1 MRRILILDDEPSV
14 LAALRRTLRA
24 AFPQDDVVIEAFD
37 EPELAVHRAG
47 EQDFDVVISDYR
59 MPGLNG
65 ADVLQLVK
73 GLQPDAIR
81 IVVSA
86 TTEILDIVAAVN
98 RAEVFRY
105 LAKPWQQEELVATVA
120 EGFARRDQLAAA
132 NKAKPAVPPAAVP
145 AAVPTAVPTA
155 VLDDAPDGAQE
166 AVLRRLEQEE
176 PGITRVDWDEHG
188 NIRLF

>member
-1 MRRILILDDEPSV
+1 MRRILILDDEPAV
-14 LAALRRTLRA
+14 LNALRRTLRA
-24 AFPQDDVVIEAFD
+24 AFAQEDVVIEVFD
-37 EPELAVHRAG
+37 EPEAAVLRAG

-86 TTEILDIVAAVN
+86 TTEILDIVDAVN

-105 LAKPWQQEELVATVA
+105 LAKPWQQEELVATVRDA
-120 EGFARRDQLAAA
+120 FARRDRLQ
-132 NKAKPAVPPAAVP
+132 PPAPPV
-145 AAVPTAVPTA
+145 
-155 VLDDAPDGAQE
+155 GQE
-166 AVLRRLEQEE
+166 DRRLQRELDRLERDE
-176 PGITRVDWDEHG
+176 PGITRVDRDEDG
-188 NIRLF
+188 NVRFNLT

>member
-1 MRRILILDDEPSV
+1 
-14 LAALRRTLRA
+14 
-24 AFPQDDVVIEAFD
+24 VIEAFD
-37 EPELAVHRAG
+37 EPESAVLRAG
-47 EQDFDVVISDYR
+47 EQDFDIVISDYR

-86 TTEILDIVAAVN
+86 TREILEVADAVN

-105 LAKPWQQEELVATVA
+105 LAKPWEQEELVATVRA
-120 EGFARRDQLAAA
+120 AFARRDRLAPPR
-132 NKAKPAVPPAAVP
+132 PAPAAGQ
-145 AAVPTAVPTA
+145 
-155 VLDDAPDGAQE
+155 DD
-166 AVLRRLEQEE
+166 VLRRLEQDE
-176 PGITRVDWDEHG
+176 PGITRVDWDEDG

>member
-1 MRRILILDDEPSV
+1 MRRILILDDERSV
-14 LAALRRTLRA
+14 LNALRRTLRA
-24 AFPQDDVVIEAFD
+24 AFPQADVVIEAFD
-37 EPELAVHRAG
+37 EPEAAVHRAG

-86 TTEILDIVAAVN
+86 TTEMVDILNAVN

-105 LAKPWQQEELVATVA
+105 LAKPWQQEELVATVQEA
-120 EGFARRDQLAAA
+120 FARRDALVQAKQGKTAAPPPR
-132 NKAKPAVPPAAVP
+132 PA
-145 AAVPTAVPTA
+145 TGGHE
-155 VLDDAPDGAQE
+155 D
-166 AVLRRLEQEE
+166 VLRQLEQDE

>member
-14 LAALRRTLRA
+14 LNALRRTLRA
-24 AFPQDDVVIEAFD
+24 AFPQADVVIEAFD
-37 EPELAVHRAG
+37 EPEAAVHRAG

-73 GLQPDAIR
+73 GLQPHAVR

-86 TTEILDIVAAVN
+86 TTEMVDILNAVN

-105 LAKPWQQEELVATVA
+105 LAKPWQQEELVATVQDA
-120 EGFARRDQLAAA
+120 FARRDALVQAQRG
-132 NKAKPAVPPAAVP
+132 KPAAPPPAP
-145 AAVPTAVPTA
+145 AAGGHE
-155 VLDDAPDGAQE
+155 D
-166 AVLRRLEQEE
+166 VLRQLEQDE

>member
-1 MRRILILDDEPSV
+1 MRRILILDDEPSM
-14 LAALRRTLRA
+14 LNALRRTLRT
-24 AFPQDDVVIEAFD
+24 AFPEDVVIEAFD
-37 EPELAVHRAG
+37 EPEAAVHRAG

-86 TTEILDIVAAVN
+86 TTEVLDVLNAVN

-105 LAKPWQQEELVATVA
+105 LAKPWLQEELVATVNEA
-120 EGFARRDQLAAA
+120 FARRDGLLR
-132 NKAKPAVPPAAVP
+132 AKQAGSGAPPAP
-145 AAVPTAVPTA
+145 AGGH
-155 VLDDAPDGAQE
+155 DDA
-166 AVLRRLEQEE
+166 LRQLEQDE

>member
-14 LAALRRTLRA
+14 LSALRRTLHT
-24 AFPQDDVVIEAFD
+24 AFARDEVEIEAYD
-37 EPELAVHRAG
+37 EPEAAVHRAG

-73 GLQPDAIR
+73 GLQPDAVR

-86 TTEILDIVAAVN
+86 TTEIVDVADAVN

-105 LAKPWQQEELVATVA
+105 LAKPWQQDELVATVREA
-120 EGFARRDQLAAA
+120 FARRDRMARPAPAPA
-132 NKAKPAVPPAAVP
+132 NHRE
-145 AAVPTAVPTA
+145 
-155 VLDDAPDGAQE
+155 E
-166 AVLRRLEQEE
+166 ALRRLEQDE
-176 PGITRVDWDEHG
+176 PGITRVDWDEDG

>member
-14 LAALRRTLRA
+14 LNALRRTLRT
-24 AFPQDDVVIEAFD
+24 AFPEDVVIEAFD
-37 EPELAVHRAG
+37 EPEAAVLRAG
-47 EQDFDVVISDYR
+47 EQDFDIVISDYR

-73 GLQPDAIR
+73 GLQPDTIR
-81 IVVSA
+81 VVVSA
-86 TTEILDIVAAVN
+86 TTEVVDVLNAVN

-105 LAKPWQQEELVATVA
+105 LAKPWQQEELVATVNEA
-120 EGFARRDQLAAA
+120 FARRDALLR
-132 NKAKPAVPPAAVP
+132 AKQPAAGAP
-145 AAVPTAVPTA
+145 RAAPPGGGH
-155 VLDDAPDGAQE
+155 DDA
-166 AVLRRLEQEE
+166 LRQLEQDE

>member
-1 MRRILILDDEPSV
+1 MRRILILDDEPAV
-14 LAALRRTLRA
+14 LNALRRALHV
-24 AFPQDDVVIEAFD
+24 AFAQDDVEIEVFD
-37 EPELAVHRAG
+37 EPEAAVHRAG

-86 TTEILDIVAAVN
+86 TAEVLHIADAVN

-105 LAKPWQQEELVATVA
+105 LAKPWEQEELVATVRDA
-120 EGFARRDQLAAA
+120 FARRDRLQR
-132 NKAKPAVPPAAVP
+132 PAPPGGQED
-145 AAVPTAVPTA
+145 TRRQRE
-155 VLDDAPDGAQE
+155 LD
-166 AVLRRLEQEE
+166 RLERDE
-176 PGITRVDWDEHG
+176 PGITRVDRDEDG
-188 NIRLF
+188 NIRLNLM

>member
-1 MRRILILDDEPSV
+1 MRRIMILDDETAV
-14 LAALRRTLRA
+14 ANALRRTLRL
-24 AFPQDDVVIEAFD
+24 AFPLDDVVIETFD
-37 EPELAVHRAG
+37 EPEAAVLRAG

-86 TTEILDIVAAVN
+86 TTEYIDIIAAVN

-105 LAKPWQQEELVATVA
+105 IAKPWQQDELIATVKLA
-120 EGFARRDQLAAA
+120 FERRDSLVQARTGQG
-132 NKAKPAVPPAAVP
+132 AVTPP
-145 AAVPTAVPTA
+145 
-155 VLDDAPDGAQE
+155 DNE
-166 AVLRRLEQEE
+166 ADRHEIALRRLEEEE
-176 PGITRVDWDEHG
+176 PGITHVERDEHG

>member
-105 LAKPWQQEELVATVA
+105 LAKPWDQEELVATVTA
-120 EGFARRDQLAAA
+120 GFARRDQLAAA
-132 NKAKPAVPPAAVP
+132 KKGKLAVPPAAVP
-145 AAVPTAVPTA
+145 VAAPAAVP
-155 VLDDAPDGAQE
+155 DDAGDGAQE
-166 AVLRRLEQEE
+166 AVLRRLEQED

>member
-14 LAALRRTLRA
+14 LSALRRTLRA
-24 AFPQDDVVIEAFD
+24 AFPSDDVVIEAFD
-37 EPELAVHRAG
+37 EPESAVLRAG

-65 ADVLQLVK
+65 ADVLQLMK
-73 GLQPDAIR
+73 GLQPEAVR

-86 TTEILDIVAAVN
+86 TTEILEVADAVN

-105 LAKPWQQEELVATVA
+105 LAKPWQQEELVATVR
-120 EGFARRDQLAAA
+120 EGFARRDRRAPRR
-132 NKAKPAVPPAAVP
+132 PAPADGH
-145 AAVPTAVPTA
+145 
-155 VLDDAPDGAQE
+155 DD
-166 AVLRRLEQEE
+166 VLRRLEQDE
-176 PGITRVDWDEHG
+176 PGITRVDWDEDG

>member
-14 LAALRRTLRA
+14 LSALRRTLRA
-24 AFPQDDVVIEAFD
+24 AFPPDDVVIEAFD
-37 EPELAVHRAG
+37 EPEAAVLRAG

-73 GLQPDAIR
+73 GLQPEAVR

-86 TTEILDIVAAVN
+86 TTEILDVADAVN

-105 LAKPWQQEELVATVA
+105 LAKPWEQEELVATVRA
-120 EGFARRDQLAAA
+120 AFARR
-132 NKAKPAVPPAAVP
+132 VVVP
-145 AAVPTAVPTA
+145 ARPSPAPAGGH
-155 VLDDAPDGAQE
+155 DDA
-166 AVLRRLEQEE
+166 LRRLEQDE
-176 PGITRVDWDEHG
+176 PGITRVDWDEDG

>member
-1 MRRILILDDEPSV
+1 MRRILILDDEPAV
-14 LAALRRTLRA
+14 LNALRRTLRA
-24 AFPQDDVVIEAFD
+24 AFAQDDVVIEVFD
-37 EPELAVHRAG
+37 EPEAAVLRAG

-86 TTEILDIVAAVN
+86 TTEILDIADAVN

-105 LAKPWQQEELVATVA
+105 LAKPWQQDELVATVRDA
-120 EGFARRDQLAAA
+120 FARRDRLQR
-132 NKAKPAVPPAAVP
+132 PAPPV
-145 AAVPTAVPTA
+145 
-155 VLDDAPDGAQE
+155 AQE
-166 AVLRRLEQEE
+166 ERRRQRELDRLERDE
-176 PGITRVDWDEHG
+176 PGITRVDRDEDG
-188 NIRLF
+188 NIRLNLT

>member
-1 MRRILILDDEPSV
+1 MRRILILDDEPAV
-14 LAALRRTLRA
+14 LNALRRTLRS
-24 AFPQDDVVIEAFD
+24 AFPQGTVEIETFD
-37 EPELAVHRAG
+37 EPEAAVLRAG
-47 EQDFDVVISDYR
+47 EQEFDVVISDYR

-73 GLQPDAIR
+73 GLQPDATR

-86 TTEILDIVAAVN
+86 TTAFVDIIAAVN

-105 LAKPWQQEELVATVA
+105 LTKPWQQEELVATVREA
-120 EGFARRDQLAAA
+120 FERKDMLVQARQGTS
-132 NKAKPAVPPAAVP
+132 PAP
-145 AAVPTAVPTA
+145 
-155 VLDDAPDGAQE
+155 APDPQADGQDAAHDAELQ
-166 AVLRRLEQEE
+166 RLEQEE

>member
-1 MRRILILDDEPSV
+1 MRRILILDDETAV
-14 LAALRRTLRA
+14 LNALRRTLRS
-24 AFPQDDVVIEAFD
+24 AFPLEGVVIETFD
-37 EPELAVHRAG
+37 EPESAVHRAS

-73 GLQPDAIR
+73 GLQPDAVR

-86 TTEILDIVAAVN
+86 STESSDIIAAVN

-105 LAKPWQQEELVATVA
+105 LAKPWQQEELVATVREA
-120 EGFARRDQLAAA
+120 FARRDGMQQARAGQPAAA
-132 NKAKPAVPPAAVP
+132 
-145 AAVPTAVPTA
+145 
-155 VLDDAPDGAQE
+155 APGLQAEPQADSQALAPHHIE
-166 AVLRRLEQEE
+166 LEELELEE

-188 NIRLF
+188 NIRLY

>member
-1 MRRILILDDEPSV
+1 MRRILILDDEPGV
-14 LAALRRTLRA
+14 LNALRRTLRA
-24 AFPQDDVVIEAFD
+24 AFAQEDVVIEVFE
-37 EPELAVHRAG
+37 EPEAAVLRAG

-86 TTEILDIVAAVN
+86 TTEILDIADAVS

-105 LAKPWQQEELVATVA
+105 LTKPWQQEELVATVRDA
-120 EGFARRDQLAAA
+120 FARRERLQPPA
-132 NKAKPAVPPAAVP
+132 PAVGPEEMRRQHE
-145 AAVPTAVPTA
+145 
-155 VLDDAPDGAQE
+155 LD
-166 AVLRRLEQEE
+166 RLERDE
-176 PGITRVDWDEHG
+176 PGITRVDRDEDG
-188 NIRLF
+188 NIRLDLT

>member
-1 MRRILILDDEPSV
+1 MRRILILDDEPAV
-14 LAALRRTLRA
+14 VNALRRTLRSG
-24 AFPQDDVVIEAFD
+24 FPKDAVLIETFD
-37 EPELAVHRAG
+37 EPEAAVLRAG

-73 GLQPDAIR
+73 GLQPDAVR

-86 TTEILDIVAAVN
+86 TTEFGDIMAAVN

-105 LAKPWQQEELVATVA
+105 MTKPWDQDELIATVREA
-120 EGFARRDQLAAA
+120 FERRDSLMQSRQG
-132 NKAKPAVPPAAVP
+132 PPAA
-145 AAVPTAVPTA
+145 
-155 VLDDAPDGAQE
+155 QE
-166 AVLRRLEQEE
+166 ADARAGEQELTPRQRELERLEQEE

>member
-1 MRRILILDDEPSV
+1 MRRILILDDEPAV
-14 LAALRRTLRA
+14 LSALRRTLRA
-24 AFPQDDVVIEAFD
+24 AFIEDDVVIETFD
-37 EPELAVHRAG
+37 EPETAVIRAG

-86 TTEILDIVAAVN
+86 TTEILDIADAIN

-105 LAKPWQQEELVATVA
+105 LAKPWQQEELVATVRDA
-120 EGFARRDQLAAA
+120 FARRDRLQ
-132 NKAKPAVPPAAVP
+132 PPSPPVAP
-145 AAVPTAVPTA
+145 EDTRRQRE
-155 VLDDAPDGAQE
+155 LD
-166 AVLRRLEQEE
+166 RLERDE
-176 PGITRVDWDEHG
+176 PGITRVDRDEDG
-188 NIRLF
+188 NIRLNLT

>member
-105 LAKPWQQEELVATVA
+105 LAKPWEQEELVATVT

-132 NKAKPAVPPAAVP
+132 KKGKPAVPPAAAP

-155 VLDDAPDGAQE
+155 VLDDAGNGAQE

>member
-1 MRRILILDDEPSV
+1 MRRILILDDEPAV
-14 LAALRRTLRA
+14 LNALRRTLRA
-24 AFPQDDVVIEAFD
+24 AFAQDNVVIEVFD
-37 EPELAVHRAG
+37 EPEAAVLRAG

-86 TTEILDIVAAVN
+86 TTEILDIADAVN

-105 LAKPWQQEELVATVA
+105 LAKPWQQEELVATVRDA
-120 EGFARRDQLAAA
+120 FARRDRLQ
-132 NKAKPAVPPAAVP
+132 PPAPPVEQEDRRRQRE
-145 AAVPTAVPTA
+145 
-155 VLDDAPDGAQE
+155 LD
-166 AVLRRLEQEE
+166 RLERDE
-176 PGITRVDWDEHG
+176 PGITRVDRDEDG
-188 NIRLF
+188 NVRLNLT

>member
-1 MRRILILDDEPSV
+1 
-14 LAALRRTLRA
+14 
-24 AFPQDDVVIEAFD
+24 
-37 EPELAVHRAG
+37 
-47 EQDFDVVISDYR
+47 

-105 LAKPWQQEELVATVA
+105 LAKPWEQEELVATVT

-132 NKAKPAVPPAAVP
+132 KKGKPAVPPAATP
-145 AAVPTAVPTA
+145 AAVTTAVPTAVPTA
-155 VLDDAPDGAQE
+155 VLDDAGNGAQE
-166 AVLRRLEQEE
+166 AMLRRLEQEE

>member
-1 MRRILILDDEPSV
+1 MRRILILDDEPAV
-14 LAALRRTLRA
+14 LNALRRTLRA
-24 AFPQDDVVIEAFD
+24 AFAQDNVVIEVFD
-37 EPELAVHRAG
+37 EPEAAVLRAG

-86 TTEILDIVAAVN
+86 TTEILDIADAVN

-105 LAKPWQQEELVATVA
+105 LAKPWQQEELVATVRDA
-120 EGFARRDQLAAA
+120 FARRDRLQ
-132 NKAKPAVPPAAVP
+132 PPAPPVEQEDRRRQRE
-145 AAVPTAVPTA
+145 
-155 VLDDAPDGAQE
+155 LD
-166 AVLRRLEQEE
+166 RLERDE
-176 PGITRVDWDEHG
+176 PGITRVDRDEDG
-188 NIRLF
+188 NIRLDIT